1 MARSLVQFLNGKIM
15 YDIPLTNWSELSIYF
30 SKVFNGL
37 GSISLDDNSLK
48 FTSNPPDVKTELIIH
63 RSGQLIANMPLHNVD
78 TFVNLV
84 RIDEKMEVI
93 ELIGPNMEYKYRIP
107 PQLLLRR

>member
-63 RSGQLIANMPLHNVD
+63 RSGQLIANMPLHN
-78 TFVNLV
+78 
-84 RIDEKMEVI
+84 
-93 ELIGPNMEYKYRIP
+93 
-107 PQLLLRR
+107 